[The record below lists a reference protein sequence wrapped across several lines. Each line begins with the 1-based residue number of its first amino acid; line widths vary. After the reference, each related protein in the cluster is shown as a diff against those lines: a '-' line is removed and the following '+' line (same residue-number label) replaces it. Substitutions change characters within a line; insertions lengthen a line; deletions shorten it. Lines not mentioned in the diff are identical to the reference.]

1 MKKLFFLF
9 LISNFA
15 FSQFG
20 VGNKNTT
27 VEFYIIKRS
36 NNPYGR
42 TISTVRDAERS
53 GQVQSELQKRYDI
66 NDEKIRNAI
75 SHINEEISNIDYPE
89 EVINKINIDFREY
102 VKTINKYFQN
112 NKNAIL
118 NNSLVDSLIN
128 NLYINVNSSIKK
140 IITEYENTLI
150 NTSEKANE
158 YLKKHLGNYKVKIEE
173 IKMINNNWT
182 VLKTEYGFVNIDL
195 QKISFLKEG
204 AKEGGYRELI
214 FNTFDKTEDCI
225 VFYSIYGLTFM
236 KSDFSIIYFTDING
250 DNFYFKYTII
260 EKI

>member
-89 EVINKINIDFREY
+89 EVVNKINIDFREY
-102 VKTINKYFQN
+102 VNTINKYFQN

-128 NLYINVNSSIKK
+128 NLYINVNSSIKNK
-140 IITEYENTLI
+140 ITEYENTI
-150 NTSEKANE
+150 VNTSEKAKE

-173 IKMINNNWT
+173 IKMINDDWT
-182 VLKTEYGFVNIDL
+182 VLKTEYGEVNIDL

-204 AKEGGYRELI
+204 FKDWKFRELI

-225 VFYSIYGLTFM
+225 VFYSIYGLTYM
-236 KSDFSIIYFTDING
+236 KSDFSTIYFTKPND
-250 DNFYFKYTII
+250 DNSYFKYTIL